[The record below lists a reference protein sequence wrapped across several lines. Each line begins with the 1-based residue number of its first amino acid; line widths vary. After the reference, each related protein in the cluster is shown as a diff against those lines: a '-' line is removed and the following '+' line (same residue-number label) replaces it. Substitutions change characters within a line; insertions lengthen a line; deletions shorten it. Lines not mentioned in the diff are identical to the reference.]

1 MSQAQKYRDIPY
13 CGTSS
18 LRGSVS
24 LMCKGYPSL
33 YTDKWI
39 ARSIDS
45 KTSRSG
51 AEAISTPSMEM
62 GPRIREWADMSQPQR
77 ATFPSSGNH
86 VRKPPANVTL
96 CWLILAMSLAGGANQ
111 RLGDCDGR
119 LIPESPPCQ
128 LKSFSPLDLLSEIA
142 VIPHVEL
149 DPKLEKGRRHC
160 LPLSQTQAKD
170 CVGGRYTKL
179 VVG

>member
-13 CGTSS
+13 CGKSS
-18 LRGSVS
+18 LRGSAS

-51 AEAISTPSMEM
+51 AQAISTPPMKM

-77 ATFPSSGNH
+77 AHFPLIRQSRAETPSKCNPMLAYLGD
-86 VRKPPANVTL
+86 VVG
-96 CWLILAMSLAGGANQ
+96 WLANQ
-111 RLGDCDGR
+111 RLGDCDCR
-119 LIPESPPCQ
+119 LIPEMPP
-128 LKSFSPLDLLSEIA
+128 LPAEILLPTRPF
-142 VIPHVEL
+142 V
-149 DPKLEKGRRHC
+149 
-160 LPLSQTQAKD
+160 
-170 CVGGRYTKL
+170 
-179 VVG
+179 